1 MKTVKTG
8 IIGLGNMGKKYAEM
22 IYHGQA
28 GALELT
34 AVFCRSGETVKW
46 AEAHLGIGVEIYRD
60 IEVMYQKGVFDAVL
74 IVTPHKTHPALAV
87 QAFSHGKHVF
97 CDKPSGIS
105 VLQCEEMNRVAE
117 SSGKI
122 FAMMFHQ
129 RMYDKYRRIK
139 ELIDGGEVGKIK
151 RVLLENSRY
160 FRTRKYHQSGNWR
173 SSWNGEGGGALLNQ
187 GQHILDIWQWLFGM
201 PESVYGQ
208 IPFGKYND
216 FLVDDEA
223 TIFMKYADNVTGV
236 FILST
241 GEGSFTERLEVVGTK
256 GKLLLE
262 EDTLHIWR
270 YSESLEVYRLHADC
284 NARELLQESYCQ
296 ETFVKER
303 EPYQEMLSNFARR
316 VLEGEKL
323 TAPGT
328 EGRFALELT
337 NAAYLSAWKDEKIF
351 LPLDGEE
358 YERELKVR
366 MEQEK
371 QSFSH

>member
-1 MKTVKTG
+1 MK
-8 IIGLGNMGKKYAEM
+8 
-22 IYHGQA
+22 
-28 GALELT
+28 
-34 AVFCRSGETVKW
+34 
-46 AEAHLGIGVEIYRD
+46 
-60 IEVMYQKGVFDAVL
+60 
-74 IVTPHKTHPALAV
+74 
-87 QAFSHGKHVF
+87 
-97 CDKPSGIS
+97 
-105 VLQCEEMNRVAE
+105 
-117 SSGKI
+117 
-122 FAMMFHQ
+122 
-129 RMYDKYRRIK
+129 
-139 ELIDGGEVGKIK
+139 
-151 RVLLENSRY
+151 
-160 FRTRKYHQSGNWR
+160 
-173 SSWNGEGGGALLNQ
+173 
-187 GQHILDIWQWLFGM
+187 
-201 PESVYGQ
+201 
-208 IPFGKYND
+208 
-216 FLVDDEA
+216 
-223 TIFMKYADNVTGV
+223 
-236 FILST
+236 